1 MMRANCARTVLVVV
15 AEGGGTA
22 KEEGVVV
29 EVEVEVEERGGD
41 HGEGL
46 VVVLVDGTTVKGGE
60 VAVVEVVAV
69 DESEVD

>member
-29 EVEVEVEERGGD
+29 EVEVEERGWD